1 MRHVVTSFCFLSL
14 FLSFSLSPL
23 PLSLSPNFPLLSLYS
38 ISLFSASLSS
48 SLFLWEWIPTIQK
61 DQAQIAG
68 QQPPGASSD
77 AYLSSAPAK
86 KRKVINL
93 VLPIEVFFLFFFS
106 LSTQNFLFLYA
117 LFSLSLLA
125 VRRRGS

>member
-14 FLSFSLSPL
+14 FLSFFSPL
-23 PLSLSPNFPLLSLYS
+23 SFFQFPSS
-38 ISLFSASLSS
+38 FPFMPCLFFASLSS

-106 LSTQNFLFLYA
+106 LSTQNLLFLYA